1 MRKHKTVI
9 FLTLGFLVG
18 ICILLY
24 PSFSAYWNSKTQS
37 RAITDYEAA
46 LEYMDQ
52 ADYDA
57 LFAEAHAYNKA
68 LYETNY
74 PLVDYVKVPG
84 YRDTLVI
91 TDNAMIGYLKIDRIG
106 VELPIYHGT
115 SDDVLNRGVG
125 HLEGS
130 SLPVGGINTH
140 SVMSAH
146 RGLPSSKLFTDL
158 DRMEMGDTF
167 QVVVLNQV
175 LTYQVDL
182 IKVIE
187 PDEVSNLEIIEGGDY
202 CTLFTCTPYG
212 INTHRLLVRGVRI
225 ETIGEKPVLYVSNEA
240 FRIEPLL
247 VTPAV
252 AAPMLLVLLIH
263 LLVKYREPPKNQ
275 QQQQAQSEK
284 PQEET
289 APGGEELKKEAPIE
303 AMPPDEEETPREE
316 GPQTEQDGGDESE
329 S

>member
-24 PSFSAYWNSKTQS
+24 PAFSDFWNSKTQS
-37 RAITDYEAA
+37 RAITDYESV
-46 LEYMDQ
+46 LDNLDENEYS
-52 ADYDA
+52 AI
-57 LFAEAHAYNKA
+57 FERAHAYNKA

-74 PLVDYVKVPG
+74 PLMDYKNVPG
-84 YRDTLVI
+84 YYDTLRI
-91 TDNAMIGYLKIDRIG
+91 TDNDMIGYLKIDRIG

-130 SLPVGGINTH
+130 SLPIGGENTH
-140 SVMSAH
+140 SIMSAH

-158 DRMEMGDTF
+158 DRMEIGDTF
-167 QVVVLNQV
+167 QIIILDQV
-175 LTYQVDL
+175 LTYQVDF

-187 PDEVSNLEIIEGGDY
+187 PTDVSDLQIIEGGDY

-225 ETIGEKPVLYVSNEA
+225 ETIKEKPIIYVSNEA

-252 AAPMLLVLLIH
+252 AAPMLFVLLIH
-263 LLVKYREPPKNQ
+263 LLVKYREPPKNTQ
-275 QQQQAQSEK
+275 QKEK
-284 PQEET
+284 
-289 APGGEELKKEAPIE
+289 
-303 AMPPDEEETPREE
+303 EE
-316 GPQTEQDGGDESE
+316 GGTEHAP
-329 S
+329 

>member
-1 MRKHKTVI
+1 MRRHKTVI

-24 PSFSAYWNSKTQS
+24 PAFSDYWNSKTQS
-37 RAITDYEAA
+37 RAITDYESV
-46 LEYMDQ
+46 LEELEPE
-52 ADYDA
+52 DYTA
-57 LFAEAHAYNKA
+57 IFEKAYAYNEE
-68 LYETNY
+68 LYETEF
-74 PLVDYVKVPG
+74 PLRDYKQVSG
-84 YRDTLVI
+84 YYDTLRI
-91 TDNAMIGYLKIDRIG
+91 TDNDMIGYLKIDRIG

-115 SDDVLNRGVG
+115 SDKVLSKGIG

-130 SLPVGGINTH
+130 SLPVGGENTH

-158 DRMEMGDTF
+158 DRVEKGDTF
-167 QVVVLNQV
+167 QIIILDQV
-175 LTYQVDL
+175 LTYQVDF

-187 PDEVSNLEIIEGGDY
+187 PTDISDLQIIEGGDY

-225 ETIGEKPVLYVSNEA
+225 ETIEEKPIIYVSNEA

-263 LLVKYREPPKNQ
+263 LLVKYREPPKNTQ
-275 QQQQAQSEK
+275 QK
-284 PQEET
+284 
-289 APGGEELKKEAPIE
+289 KKEEGDTEHAP
-303 AMPPDEEETPREE
+303 
-316 GPQTEQDGGDESE
+316 
-329 S
+329 

>member
-24 PSFSAYWNSKTQS
+24 PAFSDFWNSKTQS
-37 RAITDYEAA
+37 RAITDYESV
-46 LEYMDQ
+46 LDNLDENEYS
-52 ADYDA
+52 AI
-57 LFAEAHAYNKA
+57 FERAHAYNKA

-74 PLVDYVKVPG
+74 PLMDYKNVPG
-84 YRDTLVI
+84 YYDTLRI
-91 TDNAMIGYLKIDRIG
+91 TDNDMIGYLKIDRIG

-130 SLPVGGINTH
+130 SLPIGGENTH
-140 SVMSAH
+140 SIMSAH

-158 DRMEMGDTF
+158 DRMEIGDTF
-167 QVVVLNQV
+167 QIIVLDQV
-175 LTYQVDL
+175 LTYQVDF
-182 IKVIE
+182 IKTIE
-187 PDEVSNLEIIEGGDY
+187 PNDVSDLQIIEGGDY

-225 ETIGEKPVLYVSNEA
+225 ETAKEKPIIYVSNEA

-263 LLVKYREPPKNQ
+263 LLVKYREPPKTVQ
-275 QQQQAQSEK
+275 QKEK
-284 PQEET
+284 
-289 APGGEELKKEAPIE
+289 
-303 AMPPDEEETPREE
+303 EE
-316 GPQTEQDGGDESE
+316 GGTGSE

>member
-24 PSFSAYWNSKTQS
+24 PAFSDFWNSKTQS
-37 RAITDYEAA
+37 RAITDYESV
-46 LEYMDQ
+46 LDNLDENEYS
-52 ADYDA
+52 AI
-57 LFAEAHAYNKA
+57 FERAHAYNKA

-74 PLVDYVKVPG
+74 PLMDYKNVPG
-84 YRDTLVI
+84 YYDTLRI
-91 TDNAMIGYLKIDRIG
+91 TDNDMIGYLKIDRIG

-130 SLPVGGINTH
+130 SLPIGGENTH
-140 SVMSAH
+140 SIMSAH
-146 RGLPSSKLFTDL
+146 RGLPSSKQFTDL
-158 DRMEMGDTF
+158 DRVEKGYTF
-167 QVVVLNQV
+167 QIIILDQV
-175 LTYQVDL
+175 LTYQVDY

-187 PDEVSNLEIIEGGDY
+187 PTDVSDLQIIEGGDY

-225 ETIGEKPVLYVSNEA
+225 ETIEEKPIIYVSNEA

-252 AAPMLLVLLIH
+252 AAPMLFVLLIH
-263 LLVKYREPPKNQ
+263 LLVKYREPPKNTQ
-275 QQQQAQSEK
+275 QKEK
-284 PQEET
+284 
-289 APGGEELKKEAPIE
+289 
-303 AMPPDEEETPREE
+303 EE
-316 GPQTEQDGGDESE
+316 GGTEHAP
-329 S
+329 

>member
-9 FLTLGFLVG
+9 FLTIGFLVG
-18 ICILLY
+18 ICVLLY
-24 PSFSAYWNSKTQS
+24 PAFSDFWNSKTQS
-37 RAITDYEAA
+37 RAITDYESV
-46 LEYMDQ
+46 LDNLDENEYS
-52 ADYDA
+52 AI
-57 LFAEAHAYNKA
+57 FERAHAYNKA

-74 PLVDYVKVPG
+74 PLMDYKNVPG
-84 YRDTLVI
+84 YYDTLRI
-91 TDNAMIGYLKIDRIG
+91 TDNDMIGYLKIDRIG

-130 SLPVGGINTH
+130 SLPIGGENTH
-140 SVMSAH
+140 SIMSAH

-158 DRMEMGDTF
+158 DRMEIGDNF
-167 QVVVLNQV
+167 QIIILDQV
-175 LTYQVDL
+175 LTYQVDF

-187 PDEVSNLEIIEGGDY
+187 PTDVSDLQIIEGGDY

-225 ETIGEKPVLYVSNEA
+225 ETIKEKPIIYVSNEA

-263 LLVKYREPPKNQ
+263 LLVKYREPPKIVQ
-275 QQQQAQSEK
+275 QK
-284 PQEET
+284 
-289 APGGEELKKEAPIE
+289 KKE
-303 AMPPDEEETPREE
+303 E
-316 GPQTEQDGGDESE
+316 GGTGSE